1 MFQFGLVWFG
11 MMLSLAAVLGQV
23 KQFKASI
30 IIKNVILKSSPHSL
44 PVDGIWQVGLWVTV
58 QPPIC
63 MAGVFSSG
71 NWVGT
76 PHAPLFMG
84 LTAQMRTALV
94 SSSAAILRTVAA
106 SCSGRAD
113 KVVNGGHWYSSIRM
127 APAVPKA

>member
-58 QPPIC
+58 QSPIC

-71 NWVGT
+71 NWFARRTHIVYGANGADAHSVG
-76 PHAPLFMG
+76 
-84 LTAQMRTALV
+84 
-94 SSSAAILRTVAA
+94 
-106 SCSGRAD
+106 
-113 KVVNGGHWYSSIRM
+113 
-127 APAVPKA
+127 